1 LISII
6 SCPLLMSVLGAAIT
20 LALIYGGE
28 ADPGLKPGSA
38 RAGRA
43 TVSDDGEAVHVT
55 VCVPSDDPLT
65 RVVVRD
71 EGGKDLVDLKVYRD
85 GHFNVE
91 SGPLAPVR
99 FDVWR
104 FATDAVGVYAGTT
117 NNPVEF
123 TLDTKPDGPSDV
135 MFKDTARQS
144 TYRVQVT
151 AEGEVIPDE
160 LGRPLGPDGGVPG
173 PP

>member
-1 LISII
+1 
-6 SCPLLMSVLGAAIT
+6 MTVLGAAIT

-28 ADPGLKPGSA
+28 SVPGSKSGSA

-43 TVSDDGEAVHVT
+43 TVSDDGEAVRVT
-55 VCVPSDDPLT
+55 VRVPSDDPLT

-71 EGGKDLVDLKVYRD
+71 EGGKGLVDLKVYRD
-85 GHFNVE
+85 GRFIVE

-104 FATDAVGVYAGTT
+104 FATDAVSVYAGTS
-117 NNPVEF
+117 NSPVEF
-123 TLDTKPDGPSDV
+123 TLDARPDGPSDV
-135 MFKDTARQS
+135 MVKDTARQS

-160 LGRPLGPDGGVPG
+160 LGRPSGPDGGVSG